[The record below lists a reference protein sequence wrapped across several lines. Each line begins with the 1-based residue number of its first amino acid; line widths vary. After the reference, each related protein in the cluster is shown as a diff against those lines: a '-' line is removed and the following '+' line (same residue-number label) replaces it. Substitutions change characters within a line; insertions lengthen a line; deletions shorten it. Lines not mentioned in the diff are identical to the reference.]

1 MDRPNDAKR
10 PAILRAASAPDDAQR
25 ARLTAFLRNRY
36 GVEPELTW
44 VEDPSLGNGFRLE
57 SGDDVF
63 DWSLSARMSQLETRL
78 HTMALPADDAGLIP
92 LLRDTIQNLT
102 PEPLVQTVGTVLS
115 VEDGVATVSGMRD
128 AFYGEILLF
137 SGGVRGMVQDLR
149 RDEIGCILFDDE
161 AAVCEGSRVQR
172 TGRVAGMP
180 VGKQFLGR
188 RSEERR

>member
-92 LLRDTIQNLT
+92 LLRDTIQNWT

-137 SGGVRGMVQDLR
+137 SAGWCRISGATKS
-149 RDEIGCILFDDE
+149 
-161 AAVCEGSRVQR
+161 AAFSL
-172 TGRVAGMP
+172 TM
-180 VGKQFLGR
+180 KR
-188 RSEERR
+188 RSAKAAASSEPAASPECPSANSSSAGL